1 MMVHDTGTVKI
12 KYLKPQEQISFSI
25 YLNDFENYYNYHTQN
40 ASHHSFGVP
49 LFAGIYKMQLTYNPF
64 GIPLGDSIYNYYNEF
79 EKLHA
84 DKNDKLAMPTTGQI
98 SNWSTLKIKRA
109 ADSVVSIE
117 RKTYYVKKQ
126 GDLYFYLNKNLP
138 VINTGIDCD
147 HITNLPPDSCSID
160 NEYFY
165 NHFIDLFAE
174 FIVRF
179 KDFDIKEY
187 RKFKDDCPEEL
198 YTEKYNDLKK
208 RYYYALQLPNQMFYS
223 ANYHQPG
230 AKIMEERYCSAD
242 GTLCDV
248 ISYIYNKRG
257 ELIRKEKTQTEPCN
271 AIQLDG
277 NKKIFSKLKL
287 LQKDNE

>member
-1 MMVHDTGTVKI
+1 M
-12 KYLKPQEQISFSI
+12 
-25 YLNDFENYYNYHTQN
+25 
-40 ASHHSFGVP
+40 
-49 LFAGIYKMQLTYNPF
+49 
-64 GIPLGDSIYNYYNEF
+64 
-79 EKLHA
+79 
-84 DKNDKLAMPTTGQI
+84 
-98 SNWSTLKIKRA
+98 
-109 ADSVVSIE
+109 
-117 RKTYYVKKQ
+117 
-126 GDLYFYLNKNLP
+126 
-138 VINTGIDCD
+138 
-147 HITNLPPDSCSID
+147 D

-179 KDFDIKEY
+179 KDFDIREY

-230 AKIMEERYCSAD
+230 AKIMQERYCSAD

-248 ISYIYNKRG
+248 ISYIYNKKG
-257 ELIRKEKTQTEPCN
+257 KLIRKEKTQTEPCN

-277 NKKIFSKLKL
+277 NIKSYRKVKL